1 MGNEEITKAI
11 NNAIHTPVDGSVV
24 YGLVSKS
31 GDIVYVGQSCKPL
44 SRLKQ
49 HRKKHGQEI
58 DMAILQQSFENE
70 SAREAEEK
78 WIKKFSAG
86 GAELTN
92 IVHAREDRKPVMLRI
107 KKGMLE
113 RIDKGAERL
122 SLARTG
128 FILSAVAEKLE
139 RMEG

>member
-1 MGNEEITKAI
+1 MEGKA
-11 NNAIHTPVDGSVV
+11 AVV

-44 SRLKQ
+44 SRLKH

-92 IVHAREDRKPVMLRI
+92 IVHAQGDRKPVMGSPSR
-107 KKGMLE
+107 KPTVSTVG
-113 RIDKGAERL
+113 
-122 SLARTG
+122 
-128 FILSAVAEKLE
+128 
-139 RMEG
+139 